1 MFDLEEEL
9 KNLPALPGVYIMHDA
24 DDVVIYVGKA
34 KVLKNRVRQYF
45 RAIDNHTPKV
55 RAMVSKVS
63 YFEYIV
69 TGSELEALV
78 LECNL
83 IKKYKPK
90 YNILL
95 KDDKGYPYIKINM
108 QKDYPNIEI
117 VRVLKDDGAKYFGPY
132 IGKGTIK
139 TNLDIIQKIF
149 MPPVCTKKFPD
160 DIGKGRPCLNYH
172 IKNCIAPCTGK
183 VTREEFRGIYEEICN
198 FLSGDHSDL
207 IKNMTKRMMELSE
220 NMEYEKAASLRD
232 KIKAIKTLDEK
243 QRIINSDNQ
252 NDLDVIDV
260 GMHDKKAF
268 VEAFFIRNGKIMGK
282 ESYRLDD
289 AEDESGALLDFVKQF
304 YSRAIYVPQMILLG
318 VRIEDIELI
327 ENWLSGIKGKK
338 VKITIPVRGEKAD
351 LMRLAKK
358 NVDQSILNYKAY
370 KIKEEQRFQNG
381 EQLAEILGLVKPVRR
396 IEAYDISNISGASN
410 VAGMVVFQNGKP
422 YKSGYRKF
430 KIKSFEGADD
440 YSAMREVIYRRFRNA
455 LEEEELIERNEIK
468 PEEAKFLPFPD
479 VIFVD
484 GGLGQINA
492 AKSML
497 EEIEIDIP
505 VYGMVKNDKHKTRG
519 LISDDG
525 EAEIK
530 MTSAIF
536 NFITRIQDEVH
547 RYAISYHRTLR
558 TVSAV
563 HSELDNIV
571 GVGEKK
577 RSILL
582 EKFGSIEKIANADRE
597 ELIYNGIDSK
607 TADNII
613 EYFSKKV

>member
-1 MFDLEEEL
+1 MFNLEEEL
-9 KNLPALPGVYIMHDA
+9 KNLPNLPGVYIMHDA
-24 DDVVIYVGKA
+24 EDVVIYVGKA
-34 KVLKNRVRQYF
+34 KILKNRVRQYF

-55 RAMVSKVS
+55 KVMVSKVS

-95 KDDKGYPYIKINM
+95 KDDKGYPYIKVNM
-108 QKDYPNIEI
+108 QKDYPNIEV

-139 TNLDIIQKIF
+139 TNLEIVQKIF
-149 MPPVCTKKFPD
+149 MPPVCTRKFPE

-172 IKNCIAPCTGK
+172 IKNCFAPCTGL
-183 VTREEFRGIYEEICN
+183 VSREEFRSLYEEICN
-198 FLSGDHSDL
+198 FLGGDHTDL
-207 IKNMTKRMMELSE
+207 IRNMTERMMELSQKT
-220 NMEYEKAASLRD
+220 EYEKAAVLRD
-232 KIKAIKTLDEK
+232 KIKAIKALDEK

-252 NDLDVIDV
+252 KDLDVIDIDIY
-260 GMHDKKAF
+260 DKKAF
-268 VEAFFIRNGKIMGK
+268 IEAFFVRNGKIMGR
-282 ESYRLDD
+282 ESYRLDG
-289 AEDESGALLDFVKQF
+289 AEDKSEALLDFVKQF
-304 YSRAIYVPQMILLG
+304 YARDVYIPQMILLG
-318 VRIEDIELI
+318 VKIDDIELI
-327 ENWLSGIKGKK
+327 ESWLSEKKGKK
-338 VKITIPVRGEKAD
+338 VKINIPLRGEKAG
-351 LMRLAKK
+351 LIKLAKK
-358 NVDQSILNYKAY
+358 NAEQSITNYRAY
-370 KIKEEQRFQNG
+370 KMREEQKFQNG
-381 EQLAEILGLVKPVRR
+381 EELAEILGLVKPVRR
-396 IEAYDISNISGASN
+396 IEAYDISNISGTSN
-410 VAGMVVFQNGKP
+410 VAGMVVFQNGRP

-430 KIKSFEGADD
+430 KIKSFEGPDD

-455 LEEEELIERNEIK
+455 LEEEELIEKKELK

-497 EEIEIDIP
+497 EEIDIDIP

-525 EAEIK
+525 AAEIN

-547 RYAISYHRTLR
+547 RFAITYHRTLR
-558 TVSAV
+558 TVAAV

-582 EKFGSIEKIANADRE
+582 EKFGSVEKISQASKE
-597 ELIYNGIDSK
+597 ELTENGIDIK
-607 TADNII
+607 TAENIT
-613 EYFSKKV
+613 EYFKNKE

>member
-9 KNLPALPGVYIMHDA
+9 KNLPNQPGVYIMHDSEDA
-24 DDVVIYVGKA
+24 VIYVGKA
-34 KVLKNRVRQYF
+34 KILKNRVRQYF
-45 RAIDNHTPKV
+45 RAIDKHTAKV
-55 RAMVSKVS
+55 RAMVSRVS

-69 TGSELEALV
+69 TGTELEALV

-95 KDDKGYPYIKINM
+95 KDDKGYPYIKVNM

-117 VRVLKDDGAKYFGPY
+117 ARVLKNDGAKYFGPY

-139 TNLDIIQKIF
+139 NNLEIIQKIF
-149 MPPVCTKKFPD
+149 MPPVCTKKFPR

-172 IKNCIAPCTGK
+172 IQNCFAPCTGK
-183 VTREEFRGIYEEICN
+183 VSMEEFREVYEEICD
-198 FLSGDHSDL
+198 FLGGDHTEL
-207 IKNMTKRMMELSE
+207 IRDMTDKMIGFSE

-232 KIKAIKTLDEK
+232 KIKSIRALDEK
-243 QRIINSDNQ
+243 QRIINSDKQ
-252 NDLDVIDV
+252 NDIDMISV
-260 GMHDKKAF
+260 GIYDKKAF
-268 VEAFFIRNGKIMGK
+268 IEAFFIRNGKIMGR

-289 AEDESGALLDFVKQF
+289 AEDKGEAMLDFVKQF
-304 YSRAIYVPQMILLG
+304 YSRAVYIPQQILLG
-318 VRIEDIELI
+318 VRIEDVALI
-327 ENWLSGIKGKK
+327 EDWLSSIKGKR
-338 VKITIPVRGEKAD
+338 VKLHIPVRGEKAD
-351 LMRLAKK
+351 LMKLAEK
-358 NVDQSILNYKAY
+358 NVEQSITNYRALQERE
-370 KIKEEQRFQNG
+370 KERYNNA
-381 EQLAEILGLVKPVRR
+381 EQLAEILGLERPVIR
-396 IEAYDISNISGASN
+396 IEAYDISNISGSNN

-430 KIKSFEGADD
+430 KIKSFEGPDD

-455 LEEEELIERNEIK
+455 LEEEELIDKCELK

-497 EEIEIDIP
+497 EEIDIDIP
-505 VYGMVKNDKHKTRG
+505 VYGMVKNDKHKTKG
-519 LISDDG
+519 LISDNG

-530 MTSAIF
+530 MTSGIF

-547 RYAISYHRTLR
+547 RYAISYHRNLR

-563 HSELDNIV
+563 RSELDNIV

-582 EKFGSIEKIANADRE
+582 EKFGSIENIAAAKKE
-597 ELIYNGIDSK
+597 ELTKNGIDSK

-613 EYFSKKV
+613 EYFRKKE